1 MNNNQI
7 IEHYAGYIEILIT
20 EGNNLTLE
28 EAMNYAYEMFK
39 EDTTKWKDCRA
50 NRFIGGT
57 KLIQGLKER
66 FIEIGLQ

>member
-39 EDTTKWKDCRA
+39 EDTTRWKDCRV
-50 NRFIGGT
+50 NRFIGIE
-57 KLIQGLKER
+57 KLKQGLKER
-66 FIEIGLQ
+66 FIEIGLK